1 VTLSWAY
8 WKAIDTLL
16 KLDQQLGIL
25 LDCLSLV
32 HAMHDIFQTFE
43 SHAQGFEILVARI
56 CTIQQFLH
64 EAYHNQTTD
73 LGIEGLNGRG
83 NVTYAKQKRIPIER
97 LSMSY

>member
-32 HAMHDIFQTFE
+32 HAMHDIFQAFE
-43 SHAQGFEILVARI
+43 SRAQGFKILVARI

-64 EAYHNQTTD
+64 EAYHH
-73 LGIEGLNGRG
+73 
-83 NVTYAKQKRIPIER
+83 QKPI
-97 LSMSY
+97 LVSKD